1 MEEFNK
7 NSLEPQDLFHNLTL
21 FKYFIIE
28 NEKINNEEE
37 LELKILKYL
46 NNRYENIKIIKENIN
61 NKYIYFMNIHSHD
74 IPNINEIIYY
84 SNNRVERTGVFGKEE
99 FDRWLPWLMSSPYIY
114 EFHSYIFDLVEIND
128 ILDKINKGGNLNQL
142 DELILTLK

>member
-1 MEEFNK
+1 MQNFI
-7 NSLEPQDLFHNLTL
+7 HNLTL

-61 NKYIYFMNIHSHD
+61 NRYVYFMNIHSHD

-84 SNNRVERTGVFGKEE
+84 SNNIVERTGVFGKKE
-99 FDRWLPWLMSSPYIY
+99 FDRWLPWLKFSPYIY
-114 EFHSYIFDLVEIND
+114 KFHSYIFDLVEIDD
-128 ILDKINKGGNLNQL
+128 ILDKINQGEGLNEM
-142 DELILTLK
+142 DELILVLK